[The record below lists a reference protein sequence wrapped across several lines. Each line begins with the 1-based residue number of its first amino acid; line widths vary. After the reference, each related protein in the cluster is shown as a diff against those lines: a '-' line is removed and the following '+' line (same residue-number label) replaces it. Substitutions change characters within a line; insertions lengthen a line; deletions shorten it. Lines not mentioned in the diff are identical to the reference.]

1 MANELARKLRR
12 EMTDTERILWSEL
25 RGRRLGHHRFRR
37 QHPIGPYVVDF
48 VCLEKRF
55 IIEIDGGHHSEPE
68 QLQRDT
74 RRTRWL
80 EGAGYIVFRATNTDV
95 FENIDGVANTILGEL
110 DRRPSF
116 GRSRRVDHL
125 RR

>member
-12 EMTDTERILWSEL
+12 EMTDTERILWSTL
-25 RGRRLGHHRFRR
+25 RSRRLGGFRFRR

-55 IIEIDGGHHSEPE
+55 IVEIDGAHHGEAA
-68 QLQRDT
+68 QMAHNR

-80 EGAGYIVFRATNTDV
+80 EVAGYVVFRAANTEV
-95 FENIDGVANTILGEL
+95 FENRDGVAETNFREIE
-110 DRRPSF
+110 RRPSF
-116 GRSRRVDHL
+116 ARTRRGERD
-125 RR
+125 